1 MLIEFTFFRHDP
13 RSRLLRAR
21 NNITMEEIVLTWDNQ
36 FKDRFNLT
44 AKVPAVFIDP
54 LFLAEI
60 SEATEK
66 QLQEKEIFKL
76 EQLLKSMPNYDCKN
90 KCRERLSLWHQMMRP
105 EILTLPVS
113 GGLNEIVQLRQDFKK
128 LFLTLHQ

>member
-76 EQLLKSMPNYDCKN
+76 EEVVKSNSI
-90 KCRERLSLWHQMMRP
+90 RA
-105 EILTLPVS
+105 
-113 GGLNEIVQLRQDFKK
+113 
-128 LFLTLHQ
+128 